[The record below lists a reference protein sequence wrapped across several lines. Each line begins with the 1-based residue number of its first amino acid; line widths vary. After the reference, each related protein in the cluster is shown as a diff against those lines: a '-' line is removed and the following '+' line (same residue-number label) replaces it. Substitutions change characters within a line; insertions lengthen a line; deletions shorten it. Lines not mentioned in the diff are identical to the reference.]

1 MAATSGPGA
10 LQALGLALEHGWSIN
25 LGGGM
30 HHASYDA
37 GGGWC
42 VYDDWTLALRLLR
55 RASRGRVQKALM
67 IDLDVHQVREVA
79 SQSHPSAD
87 SYAQT
92 LSLPK

>member
-1 MAATSGPGA
+1 MAVTARPAA

-30 HHASYDA
+30 HHASYNA

-42 VYDDWTLALRLLR
+42 VYDDWTLALRMLR
-55 RASRGRVQKALM
+55 RASQGRVQKALM
-67 IDLDVHQVREVA
+67 IDLDVHQVRELV
-79 SQSHPSAD
+79 SRSHLTE
-87 SYAQT
+87 AQD